1 MNNNKKIHIAE
12 ALPGSGKSTKFIEM
26 TPSLIL
32 KSKLLYAMP
41 TNALIKE
48 LALDIKVRAGIN
60 PLVVT
65 SETTDHVVYHLES
78 VLASNTSPLV
88 MVTHEA
94 LRRVDPRLLDGWEL
108 VMDEVPS
115 VSDCKGYLFDSVS
128 YSGSL
133 APYLTIGDDKKA
145 SLRPEHVAL
154 VENMIKSKDSSAL
167 SASALDVLKN
177 LITPQ
182 CSVEVEKLSNK
193 GKRLVRIVKYRD
205 FLPAFSYANSVHI
218 LANNVKDTLLGVH
231 ALHQGWEFEPS
242 IFTPEFS
249 GYGKRVELHPFLTG
263 KYSKTQSMRQ
273 RNGKT
278 SDSWEDGVQLDTWL
292 DGVTAM
298 IGDAESLA
306 FMHEWV
312 KYN

>member
-1 MNNNKKIHIAE
+1 MNNSKKIHIAE

-26 TPSLIL
+26 IPSLIV

-48 LALDIKVRAGIN
+48 LALDIQVRAGIN

-65 SETTDHVVYHLES
+65 SETTDHVVSRLEN

-128 YSGSL
+128 YAGSL
-133 APYLTIGDDKKA
+133 APYMTIGDDKKA

-154 VENMIKSKDSSAL
+154 VETMIKSRESSAL

-177 LITPQ
+177 RRLQ
-182 CSVEVEKLSNK
+182 ELSAT
-193 GKRLVRIVKYRD
+193 RL
-205 FLPAFSYANSVHI
+205 LN
-218 LANNVKDTLLGVH
+218 
-231 ALHQGWEFEPS
+231 
-242 IFTPEFS
+242 
-249 GYGKRVELHPFLTG
+249 
-263 KYSKTQSMRQ
+263 
-273 RNGKT
+273 
-278 SDSWEDGVQLDTWL
+278 
-292 DGVTAM
+292 
-298 IGDAESLA
+298 
-306 FMHEWV
+306 
-312 KYN
+312 